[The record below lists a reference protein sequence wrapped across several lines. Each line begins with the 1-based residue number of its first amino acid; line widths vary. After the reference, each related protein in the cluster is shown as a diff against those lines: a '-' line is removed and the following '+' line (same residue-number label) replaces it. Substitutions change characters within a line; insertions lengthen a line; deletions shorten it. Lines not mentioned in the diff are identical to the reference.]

1 MTWSDLKNT
10 FTILFKLIVKPDKAW
25 SKIKQ
30 NNISASCFRN
40 LHIPV
45 CVSFGIILQVLFSGY
60 SGWQDCIG
68 QWILNFLALY
78 SGLYLAA
85 LIILLL
91 SKKFLT
97 NNLGF
102 QKCLEFCSFASGY
115 LFIAAIIGIV
125 SNSFLATIILSLY
138 LFQIV
143 YDGIRV
149 NLPEHSDKFGLFSLI
164 SGSIMIF
171 SPLITKAII
180 LLMMPDIA

>member
-25 SKIKQ
+25 SEIRQ
-30 NNISASCFRN
+30 NNISAACFRN

-45 CVSFGIILQVLFSGY
+45 CVSFGIVLQVLVSGY

-78 SGLYLAA
+78 SGLYVAA
-85 LIILLL
+85 ILIQFL
-91 SKKFLT
+91 SKRFLKE
-97 NNLGF
+97 NFGF

-115 LFIAAIIGIV
+115 LFIATIVGIV
-125 SNSFLATIILSLY
+125 SNSLLATIILSLY

-143 YDGIRV
+143 YDGIKHF
-149 NLPEHSDKFGLFSLI
+149 LPNYSDKFGLLSLVT
-164 SGSIMIF
+164 GSILIL
-171 SPLITKAII
+171 SPLITKGII
-180 LLMMPDIA
+180 LLLMPNIA